1 MVYLRYVSLAVYKDK
16 HISMSYI
23 PHTEAE
29 RQQML
34 AEIGV
39 TTIEDLFEAVPAS
52 HRFPK
57 INIPKALSEME
68 ILAEMQAYA
77 EANEHAGDFALFRG
91 AGAYHHYSPSVVN
104 HMLMRGEFYTA
115 YTPYQPE
122 VSQGTLQ
129 VIYEYQ
135 SMICALTGMDAANA
149 SHYDGATALAEAIT
163 MSLEVGRYK
172 RKKVILSPTINPQ
185 YRAVVRTYHQGR
197 DVKLVGDKGGASI
210 QDLVDMLDENTAML
224 AISYP
229 NFWGQIDD
237 LKDLAEKVHQV
248 GALLVMVVNPMA
260 LGMFKAPG
268 ELGADIVVGE
278 GQPLGIPLSYGG
290 PYIGFFATRMEYVR
304 KIAGRIVGETR
315 DKEGRRAFVMTL
327 RPREQDIRR
336 EKATSNICTNQG
348 LMALAACVYMTLVGK
363 TGLRKIAE
371 LNYHKAHY
379 LADQIDKIA
388 GYKVNRD
395 RPFFNEFVVKCPT
408 SVHNINQALIEQ
420 GIIGGYDLEKD
431 YPTLKDHMLL
441 CVTEMN
447 SKEEMDALVQ
457 VLAEVK

>member
-1 MVYLRYVSLAVYKDK
+1 
-16 HISMSYI
+16 MSYI

-57 INIPKALSEME
+57 INIPKAFSEME

-77 EANEHAGDFALFRG
+77 EANEHAGDFSLFRG
-91 AGAYHHYSPSVVN
+91 AGAYHHFTPSVVN
-104 HMLMRGEFYTA
+104 HMLLRGEFYTA

-149 SHYDGATALAEAIT
+149 SHYDGATALAESVT
-163 MSLEVGRYK
+163 MALEVNRQK
-172 RKKVILSPTINPQ
+172 RKKIILSPTINPQ
-185 YRAVVRTYHQGR
+185 YRAVVRTYHQGT
-197 DVKLVGDKGGASI
+197 DTKIVGDKGQASI

-229 NFWGQIDD
+229 NFFGQIDD
-237 LKDLAEKVHQV
+237 IKTLAEKVHNV
-248 GALLVMVVNPMA
+248 GALLVMVVNPIA
-260 LGMFKAPG
+260 LGMYKSPG

-278 GQPLGIPLSYGG
+278 GQPLGIPLSFGG
-290 PYIGFFATRMEYVR
+290 PYLGFFATRMEYVR

-315 DKEGRRAFVMTL
+315 DKEGRRALVMTL

-348 LMALAACVYMTLVGK
+348 LMALAACVYMTLMGK
-363 TGLRKIAE
+363 SGMRQIAE
-371 LNYHKAHY
+371 LCYHKAHY
-379 LADQIDKIA
+379 LADQIDKLN

-395 RPFFNEFVVKCPT
+395 RPFFNEFVVKCPI
-408 SVHNINQALIEQ
+408 SVAKINQALIER
-420 GIIGGYDLEKD
+420 GIIGGYDLEKE
-431 YPTLKDHMLL
+431 YPQLKDHALF

-447 SKEEMDALVQ
+447 SKDEIDTLVKI
-457 VLAEVK
+457 LGEVK